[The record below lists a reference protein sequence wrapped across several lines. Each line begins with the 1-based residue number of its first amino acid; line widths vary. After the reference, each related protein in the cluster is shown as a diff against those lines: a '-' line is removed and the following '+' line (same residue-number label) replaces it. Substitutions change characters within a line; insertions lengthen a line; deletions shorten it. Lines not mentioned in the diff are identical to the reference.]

1 MKVTRSLVARS
12 QNPAEQPMGFEP
24 LVFPFLYNTL
34 THKVRDLL
42 QILFELTSILPEL
55 SENHRFSD
63 DFKGGQKLIL

>member
-1 MKVTRSLVARS
+1 
-12 QNPAEQPMGFEP
+12 MGFEP

-34 THKVRDLL
+34 THKVRDRL